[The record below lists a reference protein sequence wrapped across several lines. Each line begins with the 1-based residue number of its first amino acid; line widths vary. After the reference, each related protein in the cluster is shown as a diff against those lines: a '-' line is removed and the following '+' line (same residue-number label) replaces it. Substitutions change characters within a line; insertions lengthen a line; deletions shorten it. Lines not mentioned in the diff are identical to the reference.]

1 MFFNWWSW
9 LKRFE
14 IIRWISLLPFT
25 CLDVVATR
33 PRWDHFLSPGPM
45 LRQNS
50 NVNCVTT
57 GHDFLLLLLLRFNG
71 SLHPCCRI
79 TAIFWIYL
87 TPAVPG
93 SWMYSI
99 LSDFSYQSCSL
110 KKFHQTLSIC
120 PLHLLLWALTVPFPP
135 PCPFF
140 LRHISCSYQ
149 VHVLLFLG
157 QSPQTPVGCF
167 PIMWRVPFRL
177 LCIITILSLAITTSS
192 FLFPPPVSLSTH
204 SIL

>member
-9 LKRFE
+9 LNRFE

-45 LRQNS
+45 VRQNS

-71 SLHPCCRI
+71 SLHPCIRI

-110 KKFHQTLSIC
+110 KKFHQTLSPHFNMSFTPAPVSPDCSI
-120 PLHLLLWALTVPFPP
+120 PSTMSFLSKAYFLQLPSTRSTV
-135 PCPFF
+135 
-140 LRHISCSYQ
+140 S
-149 VHVLLFLG
+149 G
-157 QSPQTPVGCF
+157 T
-167 PIMWRVPFRL
+167 
-177 LCIITILSLAITTSS
+177 ITTDSS
-192 FLFPPPVSLSTH
+192 WMLPHNVESPLQITVYYYYS
-204 SIL
+204 